1 MSRYATDIGVRSD
14 VIKVAV
20 EDLAMNLGWAG
31 PLEEVPEDN
40 EASGALI
47 AR

>member
-1 MSRYATDIGVRSD
+1 MNKYATDIGVGSY

-20 EDLAMNLGWAG
+20 EDLAVNLGWLSH
-31 PLEEVPEDN
+31 LEEISEESETSN
-40 EASGALI
+40 KLI